1 MHFVA
6 LPQLTLAG
14 YLQAKAFKSALF
26 WRHKSFEIDH
36 CEQVILP
43 PLFGNLTSVPVN
55 YKIDLGE

>member
-14 YLQAKAFKSALF
+14 YLQAKALKLALF
-26 WRHKSFEIDH
+26 WRQESFEIDY

-43 PLFGNLTSVPVN
+43 PSIREF
-55 YKIDLGE
+55 DLCSS